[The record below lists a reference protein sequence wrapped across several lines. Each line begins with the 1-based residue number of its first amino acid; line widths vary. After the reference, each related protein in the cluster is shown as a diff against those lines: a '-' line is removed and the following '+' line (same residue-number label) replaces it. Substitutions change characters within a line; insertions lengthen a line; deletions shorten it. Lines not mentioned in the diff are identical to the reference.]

1 MPLPLRF
8 FRSFV
13 NCHYMAQQM
22 AKLGSQNKSQE
33 LSSKY
38 SISQNKT
45 TKASLK
51 NDADSQNK
59 TRSNVMETELAL
71 GGRMTPVEMLN
82 SLGLEGSLT
91 ATYNDNRS
99 ILELLPGTIQPT
111 RNLIIRPGKHI
122 DCEKVES
129 SPAGE
134 TVVAASGT
142 GASTPIIAID
152 GKIEQAMDLVKTHL
166 MFAVREEVDVL
177 RAKIMEL
184 EATILQLETEN
195 AILREHVPVEILNK
209 LSLQSTPPN
218 SSTTT
223 TAV

>member
-1 MPLPLRF
+1 MSNLLWERKVLLEEYPGISDIGCNMKQLAVLNTISKLCKFLIPKILPKNL
-8 FRSFV
+8 
-13 NCHYMAQQM
+13 HT
-22 AKLGSQNKSQE
+22 
-33 LSSKY
+33 
-38 SISQNKT
+38 ISCGLIV
-45 TKASLK
+45 AS
-51 NDADSQNK
+51 D
-59 TRSNVMETELAL
+59 RW
-71 GGRMTPVEMLN
+71 
-82 SLGLEGSLT
+82 
-91 ATYNDNRS
+91 YF
-99 ILELLPGTIQPT
+99 
-111 RNLIIRPGKHI
+111 HF
-122 DCEKVES
+122 S